1 MLQVLHKAGKQ
12 AAAPKRIDY
21 PRILI
26 PTSIYTAACCVNAD
40 GVQASMAV
48 MTNNHWNEPDL
59 HQTEMSVP
67 ELYEAL
73 GGSNGA
79 TRFFM
84 KDPLRKCNTK
94 FKAIILS
101 KL

>member
-1 MLQVLHKAGKQ
+1 MQKMKQHGKQ
-12 AAAPKRIDY
+12 ASSKRIDY
-21 PRILI
+21 PKILV
-26 PTSIYTAACCVNAD
+26 PASIYTAACCVIAD

-73 GGSNGA
+73 GGFMGVV
-79 TRFFM
+79 RLFM

-101 KL
+101 EL